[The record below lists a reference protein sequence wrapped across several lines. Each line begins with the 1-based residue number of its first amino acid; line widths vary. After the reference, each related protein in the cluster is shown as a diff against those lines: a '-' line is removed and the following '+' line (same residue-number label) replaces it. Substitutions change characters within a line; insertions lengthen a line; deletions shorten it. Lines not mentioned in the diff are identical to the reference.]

1 MICSAEGCSAASANS
16 TLAGRIR
23 AAAKTTRI
31 KFSPNLLGLA
41 DIFPLRL
48 HGLVGALFAEATG
61 AINRLVE
68 RQYEKVRTEAI
79 LTM

>member
-1 MICSAEGCSAASANS
+1 
-16 TLAGRIR
+16 
-23 AAAKTTRI
+23 
-31 KFSPNLLGLA
+31 
-41 DIFPLRL
+41 L
-48 HGLVGALFAEATG
+48 HGLVGALFAEAAG